1 MSNKIK
7 QCKVCGKDI
16 ATSAKVCPYCGA
28 KNKKPIYKR
37 WWFILL
43 VILFVLSI
51 IGGLGG
57 ADTDTPTDTPSKVE
71 EKEPEIEY
79 TEYTVEKLMNDLDKN
94 AAKAKDRYVDKYVE
108 LSGRL
113 SYIDIDGKYFS
124 IRPEKETTI
133 SMLHVNCD
141 LRKKDKESLKRLKEL
156 EVGDNVTVRGKITDI
171 GDILGY
177 DLKVDSIE

>member
-43 VILFVLSI
+43 AVLIVLSI

-57 ADTDTPTDTPSKVE
+57 TDTDAPAKVE

-79 TEYTVEKLMNDLDKN
+79 TEYTVDELVKDLNKN
-94 AAKAKDRYVDKYVE
+94 AASAKDKYDGQYVE
-108 LSGRL
+108 LTGKL
-113 SYIDIDGKYFS
+113 SYVDSDGRYFGIKPLES
-124 IRPEKETTI
+124 GLWLESVTCYI
-133 SMLHVNCD
+133 
-141 LRKKDKESLKRLKEL
+141 KDKEQKENIKEH
-156 EVGDNVTVRGKITDI
+156 EVEEKITVKGKITDV
-171 GDILGY
+171 GEILGY
-177 DLKVDSIE
+177 DLHLDSIE

>member
-37 WWFILL
+37 WWFVLL
-43 VILFVLSI
+43 VILFVLNI

-79 TEYTVEKLMNDLDKN
+79 TAYTVNKLISDLEKN
-94 AAKAKDRYVDKYVE
+94 AAKAQDKYEGKYVE
-108 LSGRL
+108 LTGEL
-113 SYIDIDGKYFS
+113 SVIDSDGKYIGLHSDDTIFTLANVQCY
-124 IRPEKETTI
+124 IKGDEQLDKVKEMEI
-133 SMLHVNCD
+133 
-141 LRKKDKESLKRLKEL
+141 
-156 EVGDNVTVRGKITDI
+156 GDTVTVKGKITDVGEI
-171 GDILGY
+171 MGY
-177 DLKVDSIE
+177 ELKVDSIE

>member
-7 QCKVCGKDI
+7 QCKICGKDI

-43 VILFVLSI
+43 VVLIVLSI

-57 ADTDTPTDTPSKVE
+57 ADTDTPTDTPAKVE

-79 TEYTVEKLMNDLDKN
+79 TEYTVDELIKDLNKN
-94 AAKAKDRYVDKYVE
+94 AASAKDKYDGQYVE
-108 LSGRL
+108 LTGRL
-113 SYIDIDGKYFS
+113 SYVDSDGRHFGIKPLETGLWLESVTCY
-124 IRPEKETTI
+124 IKNKEQKENIKEHEVEEKI
-133 SMLHVNCD
+133 VV
-141 LRKKDKESLKRLKEL
+141 K
-156 EVGDNVTVRGKITDI
+156 GKILDV
-171 GDILGY
+171 GEILGY
-177 DLKVDSIE
+177 DIEVNSIE

>member
-43 VILFVLSI
+43 VVLIVLSI

-79 TEYTVEKLMNDLDKN
+79 TEYTVDELIKDLGKN
-94 AAKAKDRYVDKYVE
+94 AANAKDKYDGQYVE
-108 LSGRL
+108 LTGRL
-113 SYIDIDGKYFS
+113 SYVDSDGRYFGIKPLETGLWLES
-124 IRPEKETTI
+124 VTCYIKNKEQKENIKEHEVEEKI
-133 SMLHVNCD
+133 VV
-141 LRKKDKESLKRLKEL
+141 K
-156 EVGDNVTVRGKITDI
+156 GKIIDV
-171 GDILGY
+171 GEILGY
-177 DLKVDSIE
+177 DMEVNSIE

>member
-43 VILFVLSI
+43 VVLIVLSI

-57 ADTDTPTDTPSKVE
+57 TDTDTPTDTPAKVE
-71 EKEPEIEY
+71 EKEPGIEY
-79 TEYTVEKLMNDLDKN
+79 AEYTVDELIKDLEKN
-94 AAKAKDRYVDKYVE
+94 AASAKDKYDGQYVE
-108 LSGRL
+108 LTGRL
-113 SYIDIDGKYFS
+113 SYVNSDGIDFGIKPLESGLWLESVTCY
-124 IRPEKETTI
+124 I
-133 SMLHVNCD
+133 
-141 LRKKDKESLKRLKEL
+141 KDKEQKENVKEH
-156 EVGDNVTVRGKITDI
+156 EVEEKITVKGKITDV
-171 GDILGY
+171 GEILGY
-177 DLKVDSIE
+177 DLHLDSIE

>member
-43 VILFVLSI
+43 VVLIVLSI
-51 IGGLGG
+51 IGGLGET
-57 ADTDTPTDTPSKVE
+57 DTDTPTNTPAKVE

-79 TEYTVEKLMNDLDKN
+79 TEYTVDELIKDLEKN
-94 AAKAKDRYVDKYVE
+94 AASAKDKYDGQYVE
-108 LSGRL
+108 LTGKL
-113 SYIDIDGKYFS
+113 SSIDSDSKYFGMLPS
-124 IRPEKETTI
+124 ANGLWLESVTCYIKNKDQKE
-133 SMLHVNCD
+133 
-141 LRKKDKESLKRLKEL
+141 RLKEL
-156 EVGDNVTVRGKITDI
+156 ESGDIITVKGKITDV
-171 GDILGY
+171 GEILGY
-177 DLKVDSIE
+177 DLHLDSIE

>member
-43 VILFVLSI
+43 VVLIVLSI

-57 ADTDTPTDTPSKVE
+57 ADTDTPADTPAKVE

-79 TEYTVEKLMNDLDKN
+79 TEYTVNKLISDLEKN
-94 AAKAKDRYVDKYVE
+94 AAKAQDKYEGKYVE
-108 LSGRL
+108 LTGEL
-113 SYIDIDGKYFS
+113 SVIDSDGKYIALHSDDIIFTLANVQCY
-124 IRPEKETTI
+124 IKGDEQLDKVKEMEI
-133 SMLHVNCD
+133 
-141 LRKKDKESLKRLKEL
+141 
-156 EVGDNVTVRGKITDI
+156 GDTVTVKGKITDVGEI
-171 GDILGY
+171 MGY
-177 DLKVDSIE
+177 ELKVDSIK

>member
-43 VILFVLSI
+43 VVLIVLSI
-51 IGGLGG
+51 IGSLGET
-57 ADTDTPTDTPSKVE
+57 DTGTPTDTPAKVE

-79 TEYTVEKLMNDLDKN
+79 AKYTVDELIKDLNKN
-94 AAKAKDRYVDKYVE
+94 AASAKDKYDGQYVE
-108 LSGRL
+108 LTGRL
-113 SYIDIDGKYFS
+113 SYVDSDGRYFGIKPLES
-124 IRPEKETTI
+124 GLWLESVTCYI
-133 SMLHVNCD
+133 
-141 LRKKDKESLKRLKEL
+141 KDKEQKENIKGH
-156 EVGDNVTVRGKITDI
+156 EVEEKITVKGKITDV
-171 GDILGY
+171 GEILGY
-177 DLKVDSIE
+177 DLHLDSIE

>member
-43 VILFVLSI
+43 VVLIVLSI

-57 ADTDTPTDTPSKVE
+57 TDTDTPTDTPSKVE

-79 TEYTVEKLMNDLDKN
+79 TEYTVNKLISDLEKN
-94 AAKAKDRYVDKYVE
+94 AAKAQDKYEGKYVE
-108 LSGRL
+108 LTGEL
-113 SYIDIDGKYFS
+113 SVIDSDGKYIALHS
-124 IRPEKETTI
+124 DDTI
-133 SMLHVNCD
+133 FTLA
-141 LRKKDKESLKRLKEL
+141 
-156 EVGDNVTVRGKITDI
+156 NVQC
-171 GDILGY
+171 
-177 DLKVDSIE
+177 

>member
-16 ATSAKVCPYCGA
+16 ATSAKACPYCGA

-37 WWFILL
+37 WWFVLL

-79 TEYTVEKLMNDLDKN
+79 TEYTVNKLISDLEKN
-94 AAKAKDRYVDKYVE
+94 AAKAQDKYEGKYVE
-108 LSGRL
+108 LTGEL
-113 SYIDIDGKYFS
+113 SVIDSDGKYIALHSDDTIFTLVNVQCY
-124 IRPEKETTI
+124 IKGDEQLDKVKEMEI
-133 SMLHVNCD
+133 
-141 LRKKDKESLKRLKEL
+141 
-156 EVGDNVTVRGKITDI
+156 GDTVTVKGKITDVGEI
-171 GDILGY
+171 MGY
-177 DLKVDSIE
+177 ELKVDSIK

>member
-43 VILFVLSI
+43 VVLIVLSI

-57 ADTDTPTDTPSKVE
+57 TDTDTPTDTPAKVE

-79 TEYTVEKLMNDLDKN
+79 TEYTVNKLISDLEKN
-94 AAKAKDRYVDKYVE
+94 AAKAQDKYEGKYVE
-108 LSGRL
+108 LTGEL
-113 SYIDIDGKYFS
+113 SVIDSDGKYIALHSDENIFTLADVQCY
-124 IRPEKETTI
+124 IKGDEQLDKVKEMEI
-133 SMLHVNCD
+133 
-141 LRKKDKESLKRLKEL
+141 
-156 EVGDNVTVRGKITDI
+156 GDTVTVKGKITDVGEI
-171 GDILGY
+171 MGY
-177 DLKVDSIE
+177 ELKVDSIK

>member
-28 KNKKPIYKR
+28 KIKKPIYKR

-43 VILFVLSI
+43 VVLIVLSI

-57 ADTDTPTDTPSKVE
+57 TDTDTPTDTPAKVE

-79 TEYTVEKLMNDLDKN
+79 TEYTVDELIKDLNKN
-94 AAKAKDRYVDKYVE
+94 AASAKDKYDGQYVE
-108 LSGRL
+108 LTGRL
-113 SYIDIDGKYFS
+113 SYVDSYCRYFGIKTLES
-124 IRPEKETTI
+124 GLWLESVTCYI
-133 SMLHVNCD
+133 
-141 LRKKDKESLKRLKEL
+141 KDKEQKENIKEH
-156 EVGDNVTVRGKITDI
+156 EVEEKITVKGKITDV
-171 GDILGY
+171 GEILGY
-177 DLKVDSIE
+177 DLHLDSIE